1 MALVLIFCLRG
12 AYKIIYNYTREFDT
26 EIVPSWH
33 HNVIS
38 YIIMPNDRIAF
49 VTFKEAE
56 SAQLALDAPE
66 EKLTLDGR

>member
-1 MALVLIFCLRG
+1 MALVLMFYLRG
-12 AYKIIYNYTREFDT
+12 AYKIIYIPENLTLKSFPHD
-26 EIVPSWH
+26 I
-33 HNVIS
+33 IMFS